1 MTPREAAG
9 GWPGQGKEHEPR
21 ASQGGDRSS
30 RRTQELE
37 APVSSPLPVRSRRGL
52 SRVSTHTAASRV
64 GKARG
69 PPARPPHPCRCVS
82 PRHQSTGWADGQ
94 EHGDREQEEGHPI
107 RHVGRV
113 LSDRLLRGGVRVRP
127 AHAAQTRLRTGWGP
141 HGPSEPDAG
150 GPAPVLAAGLAP
162 GPTTLTLC
170 RLTIPGL

>member
-30 RRTQELE
+30 RGTQELE
-37 APVSSPLPVRSRRGL
+37 APVSSPLPVRSGRGL

-64 GKARG
+64 GKAGG
-69 PPARPPHPCRCVS
+69 PPARPPHPCHCVS
-82 PRHQSTGWADGQ
+82 PRHQSTGCADGQ
-94 EHGDREQEEGHPI
+94 EHGDREQEGHPI

-113 LSDRLLRGGVRVRP
+113 LSDRLPRGEVRVRP
-127 AHAAQTRLRTGWGP
+127 AHAAQTRLRRGW
-141 HGPSEPDAG
+141 PDAG
-150 GPAPVLAAGLAP
+150 GPGPVLAAGLAP
-162 GPTTLTLC
+162 GPTTLTLS